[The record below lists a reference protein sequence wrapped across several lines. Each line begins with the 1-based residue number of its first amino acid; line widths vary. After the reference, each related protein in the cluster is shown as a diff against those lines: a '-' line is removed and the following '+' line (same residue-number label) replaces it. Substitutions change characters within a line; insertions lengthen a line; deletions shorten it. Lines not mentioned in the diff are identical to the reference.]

1 MVVSM
6 DWEAYNYTSIFKEPY
21 RIQDIPNVV
30 RLPFSIVV
38 VDAVTACVV
47 SLLIKLFLGSVI
59 ATMAETFQF
68 MYMLC
73 YVGIP
78 IGSVM
83 LMNKIQP
90 DGKKIYYFLLD
101 SLIYYFTV
109 QLPDIVICEGKKCK
123 REEIIESIQFK

>member
-1 MVVSM
+1 M

-21 RIQDIPNVV
+21 RIQDIPNIV

-38 VDAVTACVV
+38 VDAVTAVV
-47 SLLIKLFLGSVI
+47 VALLINLFFGSMI
-59 ATMAETFQF
+59 ATLVKTFQF

-73 YVGIP
+73 YVGLP

-90 DGKKIYYFLLD
+90 DGKKIYYYLLD

-109 QLPDIVICEGKKCK
+109 QLPDMIICEGKKCK
-123 REEIIESIQFK
+123 REEITESIQFK

>member
-1 MVVSM
+1 MVSM

-21 RIQDIPNVV
+21 RIQDIPNIV

-38 VDAVTACVV
+38 VDAVTAVV
-47 SLLIKLFLGSVI
+47 VALLINLFFGSMI
-59 ATMAETFQF
+59 ATLAKTFQF

-73 YVGIP
+73 YVGLP

-90 DGKKIYYFLLD
+90 DGKKIYYYLLD

-109 QLPDIVICEGKKCK
+109 QLPDMIIGEGKKCK
-123 REEIIESIQFK
+123 REEITESIQFK

>member
-1 MVVSM
+1 MLV

-38 VDAVTACVV
+38 VDAVTAVAV
-47 SLLIKLFLGSVI
+47 GLLMKLFFGGMISVL
-59 ATMAETFQF
+59 AQKFEF

-73 YVGIP
+73 YVGVP
-78 IGSVM
+78 IGIVM

-90 DGKKIYYFLLD
+90 DGKKIYYYFLD
-101 SLIYYFTV
+101 SFVYYFTV

-123 REEIIESIQFK
+123 RKEFTESICFK

>member
-1 MVVSM
+1 MVSM

-21 RIQDIPNVV
+21 RIQDIPNFF

-38 VDAVTACVV
+38 VDAVTAIIVA
-47 SLLIKLFLGSVI
+47 LLINLFFGSMI
-59 ATMAETFQF
+59 AILAKTFQF

-73 YVGIP
+73 YVGVP

-90 DGKKIYYFLLD
+90 DGKKIYYYLLD

-123 REEIIESIQFK
+123 REEITESIQFK

>member
-1 MVVSM
+1 MVSM

-21 RIQDIPNVV
+21 RIQDIPNLF

-38 VDAVTACVV
+38 VDAVTAIVV
-47 SLLIKLFLGSVI
+47 ALFINLFFGSMI
-59 ATMAETFQF
+59 ATLAKTFQF

-73 YVGIP
+73 YVGMP
-78 IGSVM
+78 IGAVM

-90 DGKKIYYFLLD
+90 DGKKIYYYFLD

-109 QLPDIVICEGKKCK
+109 QLTDSIICEGKKCRRK
-123 REEIIESIQFK
+123 ELTESIQFK

>member
-1 MVVSM
+1 
-6 DWEAYNYTSIFKEPY
+6 A
-21 RIQDIPNVV
+21 
-30 RLPFSIVV
+30 
-38 VDAVTACVV
+38 
-47 SLLIKLFLGSVI
+47 LLIKLFLGSVI

>member
-1 MVVSM
+1 VVSM

-21 RIQDIPNVV
+21 RIQDIPNLF

-38 VDAVTACVV
+38 VDAVTAIVV
-47 SLLIKLFLGSVI
+47 ALFINLFFGTMI
-59 ATMAETFQF
+59 ATLAKTFQF

-73 YVGIP
+73 YVGMP
-78 IGSVM
+78 IGAVM

-90 DGKKIYYFLLD
+90 DGKKIYYYFLD

-109 QLPDIVICEGKKCK
+109 QLPDSIICEGKKCR
-123 REEIIESIQFK
+123 REELTESIQFK

>member
-1 MVVSM
+1 MVSM

-21 RIQDIPNVV
+21 RIQDIPNIV

-38 VDAVTACVV
+38 VDAVTAVV
-47 SLLIKLFLGSVI
+47 VALLINLFFESMI
-59 ATMAETFQF
+59 ATLAKTFQF

-73 YVGIP
+73 YVGLP

-90 DGKKIYYFLLD
+90 DGKKIYYYLLD

-109 QLPDIVICEGKKCK
+109 QLPDMIICEGKKCK
-123 REEIIESIQFK
+123 REEITESIQFK